1 MKNGGFMFYFI
12 LLLLLNMSLTF
23 FAADYDQFFDQFINQ
38 PQPIEK
44 QHQPI
49 GHLDSG
55 EMLDESLCAQVIK
68 NAPEDIKQ
76 LIANLKHPSTNK
88 QIIPRRLLLLGPP
101 GVGKTTL
108 AKAIAKE
115 IGRPYYFI
123 EAPFLLDEYKNSGI
137 QNLLREIKPILQRD
151 EPCVIIIDELTE
163 LTDQYNKDKAQDS
176 NVAAALWLLLDQCA
190 THPNILFIGTS
201 NKKEHDLPAQIRSRF
216 EENIIHID
224 PPNKKERAEILRH
237 HFKHDRVNIN
247 EKYFNYLLKKTTGKS
262 ARALEKLFIKAAQH
276 ANGRLPGSY
285 CITAQ
290 DFDAVLHQWQS
301 PYHPKSIYEKI
312 KIYIQPFNNNVLPPL
327 NFLVALI
334 GLGISIYS
342 LQQSNQSIPLL
353 QGTT

>member
-1 MKNGGFMFYFI
+1 MKNGGFMFNFI
-12 LLLLLNMSLTF
+12 LLFLLNISFTF
-23 FAADYDQFFDQFINQ
+23 FAADYDQFFDQFIKQ
-38 PQPIEK
+38 HQPIEK

-55 EMLDESLCAQVIK
+55 ESLDKDLCEQVIK
-68 NAPEDIKQ
+68 NAPADIKQ
-76 LIANLKHPSTNK
+76 LISYLKHPATNK

-137 QNLLREIKPILQRD
+137 QNLLREIKPILQRG

-163 LTDQYNKDKAQDS
+163 LTDQYNKDKAEDS
-176 NVAAALWLLLDQCA
+176 NVAAALWLMLDQCA
-190 THPNILFIGTS
+190 THPNILFVGTS
-201 NKKEHDLPAQIRSRF
+201 NKKEGDLPAQIRSRF

-247 EKYFNYLLKKTTGKS
+247 EKYFNYLLKKTAGKS

-276 ANGRLPGSY
+276 ANKRSPGNY
-285 CITAQ
+285 QIEAQ
-290 DFDAVLHQWQS
+290 DFDAVLKQWQS
-301 PYHPKSIYEKI
+301 PYHPKAIYEKI
-312 KIYIQPFNNNVLPPL
+312 KTHIDPFNARVLPIL
-327 NFLVALI
+327 NYLTTLAS
-334 GLGISIYS
+334 LGISIYS
-342 LQQSNQSIPLL
+342 LQQSNHSVLFL
-353 QGTT
+353 QNTT